1 VEKAARVLPRM
12 RVIGGILELVISD
25 TVLRG
30 LKHLMF
36 PLVMLVEVEMYRRR
50 VPLRT
55 HSMIS
60 VLPECFVIEQRRG
73 ELGAA
78 DGLSYRKQ

>member
-1 VEKAARVLPRM
+1 VEKEARVLPRI
-12 RVIGGILELVISD
+12 RVIGGVFERGLSD

-50 VPLRT
+50 EPLRT
-55 HSMIS
+55 HSMMS
-60 VLPECFVIEQRRG
+60 VLPE
-73 ELGAA
+73 
-78 DGLSYRKQ
+78 